1 MTKVQT
7 IIKEIKS
14 LSIKDLEAILREILQ
29 RMNRQQKIEAAMND
43 FIGSGQ
49 GVWEKDAQD
58 YIHTLRDEDRF

>member
-7 IIKEIKS
+7 IINEIKS
-14 LSIKDLEAILREILQ
+14 LSIKDMEAILQEILH
-29 RMNRQQKIEAAMND
+29 RMNRQQKIETVMND

-58 YIHTLRDEDRF
+58 YVHTLRDEDRF

>member
-1 MTKVQT
+1 MTKVKT
-7 IIKEIKS
+7 IIKEIKK
-14 LSIKDLEAILREILQ
+14 LSIKDLEAILREILR

-58 YIHTLRDEDRF
+58 YVNILRDKDRF